1 MFYPTLAAP
10 KRAQQCFY
18 SEKSGDQDA
27 LWGLV
32 PGRHSFRQ
40 GIFLSSDALGGRPW
54 ALAWPSGS
62 VVSLSVFFASPRT
75 LALSAESSFFA
86 RNLRTAIRIFF
97 ELSELIWSSLHRS
110 RDRNEISLEIPPYI
124 ASILLTKAAHF
135 AQESSSF
142 CSRIELRLLLHRAP
156 FAVSLSSA
164 CWVIELHFF
173 CWLIEQIPLFP
184 WFLAKISVRTLFPMT
199 IYYIL
204 CIIYIYSRFFLLYVL
219 INGTVEL
226 FQHKNP

>member
-1 MFYPTLAAP
+1 MFYPTLATP
-10 KRAQQCFY
+10 KRAQQYFY

-32 PGRHSFRQ
+32 PGRHSFKQ
-40 GIFLSSDALGGRPW
+40 GIFLGSDALGGWPW

-75 LALSAESSFFA
+75 LALSAESSIFA
-86 RNLRTAIRIFF
+86 RNLCTAIGIFF

-110 RDRNEISLEIPPYI
+110 RDRNEFSLEIPPYI

-142 CSRIELRLLLHRAP
+142 CSRIELILLENRAHFARESSSVCCFIELRLLYHWAP
-156 FAVSLSSA
+156 LAGSLSSISFA
-164 CWVIELHFF
+164 ELLSKYPFF
-173 CWLIEQIPLFP
+173 HGF
-184 WFLAKISVRTLFPMT
+184 
-199 IYYIL
+199 
-204 CIIYIYSRFFLLYVL
+204 
-219 INGTVEL
+219 
-226 FQHKNP
+226 